1 MIIKDARFVTSVADS
16 AKMLA
21 DLPEIAF
28 VGRSN
33 VGKSSFINCLTN
45 RNKLAKAS
53 SEPGRTRLINYF
65 NINNGLCYFVDLP
78 GYGFARVSDEEKERW
93 STLIE
98 SYLLGS
104 KQLKN
109 VFVILDIRH
118 QPNELDKLMITF
130 LNHYRIGFTVIATKV
145 DKINKSQ
152 IARQVKMLA
161 DALCLTPAAIYP
173 VSSSTKYGRE
183 RVLQRIDE
191 LLTAADM
198 YTDAIAEA
206 DRQAAEENAAPI
218 ESTDDAGED

>member
-1 MIIKDARFVTSVADS
+1 MIVKDAKFVVSVADS
-16 AKMLA
+16 AKMLN

-65 NINNGLCYFVDLP
+65 NINNGQCYFVDLP
-78 GYGFARVSDEEKERW
+78 GYGFARVSDAEKERW

-98 SYLLGS
+98 DYLLHS
-104 KQLKN
+104 TQLKN

-118 QPNELDKLMITF
+118 EPNELDKLMFTF
-130 LNHYRIGFTVIATKV
+130 LNHYRIGFTVIATKA

-152 IARQVKMLA
+152 IPRYVKVLA

-173 VSSSTKYGRE
+173 VSSQNKYGRE
-183 RVLQRIDE
+183 KVLARIDE
-191 LLTAADM
+191 LLSAADE
-198 YTDAIAEA
+198 YADYPLEEDKPTGNPDA
-206 DRQAAEENAAPI
+206 
-218 ESTDDAGED
+218 DDE

>member
-1 MIIKDARFVTSVADS
+1 MIIKDAKFVISVADS
-16 AKMLA
+16 AKLLS

-65 NINNGLCYFVDLP
+65 NINNGQCYFVDLP
-78 GYGFARVSDEEKERW
+78 GYGFARVSDTEKERW

-98 SYLLGS
+98 AYLRGS
-104 KQLKN
+104 TQLKN

-118 QPNELDKLMITF
+118 EPNELDKMMITF
-130 LNHYRIGFTVIATKV
+130 LNHYRIGFTVIATKA

-152 IARQVKMLA
+152 IPRQVKMLA
-161 DALCLTPAAIYP
+161 DALCLTPAAVYP
-173 VSSSTKYGRE
+173 VSSQNKYGRE
-183 RVLQRIDE
+183 MVLARIEE
-191 LLTAADM
+191 LLV
-198 YTDAIAEA
+198 
-206 DRQAAEENAAPI
+206 AAETYADVGDD
-218 ESTDDAGED
+218 DDADGES

>member
-1 MIIKDARFVTSVADS
+1 MIIKDAKFVLSVADS
-16 AKMLA
+16 AKILT

-65 NINNGLCYFVDLP
+65 NINNGQCYFVDLP
-78 GYGFARVSDEEKERW
+78 GYGFARVSDAEKERW
-93 STLIE
+93 SELIE
-98 SYLLGS
+98 GYLVHS

-118 QPNELDKLMITF
+118 EPNELDKLMLTF
-130 LNHYRIGFTVIATKV
+130 LNHYRIGFTVIATKA

-152 IARQVKMLA
+152 IARQVKMIA
-161 DALCLTPAAIYP
+161 DALCLTPAAVYP
-173 VSSSTKYGRE
+173 VSSHNKYGRE
-183 RVLQRIDE
+183 RVLERIE
-191 LLTAADM
+191 QLLS
-198 YTDAIAEA
+198 
-206 DRQAAEENAAPI
+206 AAETYADYAV
-218 ESTDDAGED
+218 DDDDDH

>member
-1 MIIKDARFVTSVADS
+1 MIIKDAKFVISVADS
-16 AKMLA
+16 AKLLS

-65 NINNGLCYFVDLP
+65 NINNGQCYFVDLP
-78 GYGFARVSDEEKERW
+78 GYGFARVSDAEKERW

-98 SYLLGS
+98 AYLRGS
-104 KQLKN
+104 TQLKN

-118 QPNELDKLMITF
+118 EPNELDKMMITF
-130 LNHYRIGFTVIATKV
+130 LNHYRIGFMVIATKA

-152 IARQVKMLA
+152 IPRQVKMLA
-161 DALCLTPAAIYP
+161 DALCLTPAAVYP
-173 VSSSTKYGRE
+173 VSSQNKYGRE
-183 RVLQRIDE
+183 RVLARIEE
-191 LLTAADM
+191 LLV
-198 YTDAIAEA
+198 
-206 DRQAAEENAAPI
+206 AAETYADVGDD
-218 ESTDDAGED
+218 DDADGES

>member
-1 MIIKDARFVTSVADS
+1 VTSVADS
-16 AKMLA
+16 AKLLD

-65 NINNGLCYFVDLP
+65 NINNGQCYFVDLP
-78 GYGFARVSDEEKERW
+78 GYGFARVSDAEKERW

-98 SYLLGS
+98 RYLIDS
-104 KQLKN
+104 KRLKN

-118 QPNELDKLMITF
+118 QPNELDKLMLTF
-130 LNHYRIGFTVIATKV
+130 LNHYRIGFTIIATKT

-152 IARQVKMLA
+152 IPKQVKMLA

-173 VSSSTKYGRE
+173 VSSHDKYGRDK
-183 RVLQRIDE
+183 VLLRIEE
-191 LLTAADM
+191 LLSVD
-198 YTDAIAEA
+198 DAIAELQSA
-206 DRQAAEENAAPI
+206 DAPSGD
-218 ESTDDAGED
+218 E

>member
-1 MIIKDARFVTSVADS
+1 MIIKDAKFVISVADS
-16 AKMLA
+16 AKLLS

-65 NINNGLCYFVDLP
+65 NINNGQCYFVDLP
-78 GYGFARVSDEEKERW
+78 GYGFARVSDAEKERW

-98 SYLLGS
+98 AYLRGS
-104 KQLKN
+104 TQLKN

-118 QPNELDKLMITF
+118 EPNELDKMMITF
-130 LNHYRIGFTVIATKV
+130 LNHYRIGFTVIATKA

-152 IARQVKMLA
+152 IPRQVKMLA
-161 DALCLTPAAIYP
+161 DALCLTPAAVYP
-173 VSSSTKYGRE
+173 VSSQNKYGRE
-183 RVLQRIDE
+183 RVLARIEE
-191 LLTAADM
+191 LLV
-198 YTDAIAEA
+198 
-206 DRQAAEENAAPI
+206 AAETYADVGDD
-218 ESTDDAGED
+218 DDADGES

>member
-1 MIIKDARFVTSVADS
+1 MIIKEAKFVTSVADV
-16 AKMLA
+16 AKLRA

-65 NINNGLCYFVDLP
+65 DVNNGQCYFVDLP
-78 GYGFARVSDEEKERW
+78 GYGFARVSDAEKEKW

-98 SYLLGS
+98 RYLLES

-118 QPNELDKLMITF
+118 QPNELDKLMFTF

-152 IARQVKMLA
+152 IAKNVKMLA

-173 VSSSTKYGRE
+173 VSSLNKYGRDK
-183 RVLQRIDE
+183 VLDRIEE
-191 LLTAADM
+191 LLAASQTYDGVADDE
-198 YTDAIAEA
+198 TDE
-206 DRQAAEENAAPI
+206 
-218 ESTDDAGED
+218 

>member
-1 MIIKDARFVTSVADS
+1 MIVKDAKFVTSVADS
-16 AKMLA
+16 AKLLN

-65 NINNGLCYFVDLP
+65 NINNGQCYFVDLP
-78 GYGFARVSDEEKERW
+78 GYGFARVSDAEKERW

-98 SYLLGS
+98 NYLLQS

-118 QPNELDKLMITF
+118 QPNELDRLMFTF
-130 LNHYRIGFTVIATKV
+130 LNHYRIGFTVIATKA
-145 DKINKSQ
+145 DKIKKSQ
-152 IARQVKMLA
+152 IPKQVKMLA
-161 DALCLTPAAIYP
+161 DALTLTPAAIYP
-173 VSSSTKYGRE
+173 ASSHTAYGRE
-183 RVLQRIDE
+183 KVLARIEE
-191 LLTAADM
+191 LLEAAKLYEG
-198 YTDAIAEA
+198 YTD
-206 DRQAAEENAAPI
+206 DD
-218 ESTDDAGED
+218 STDE